1 MVTASA
7 GSGSSTKDAGA
18 PLGSSAKPAAGAAGS
33 SGTGGA
39 SASTGGRSAMGT
51 GGMPAMAKPDA
62 GTPVT
67 LPMTGKD
74 LLGIY
79 CGNSVSDVQQFESW
93 LGRPVD
99 GILGYT
105 GNASWSDYDGSV
117 GWAVGL
123 WGGIDRTVFWSVPLI
138 PTGASLADA
147 AKGMFNDHY
156 RKAAM
161 TLSTY
166 RPQDGKLNI
175 RTGWEFNVDWFPW
188 TARNGKAQDFVGAF
202 QQFVMTFRSVS
213 DRFVIEWNVNVGDQG
228 GMNPEDA
235 YPGDAF
241 VDVIG
246 MDFYW
251 NTQWDP
257 KDQDMAWDYMVTRKW
272 GLQWHQDFAANHG
285 KPTSYSEWGI
295 NSDGPSY
302 MAKAKTW
309 FDTHPVLFHTYWNSN
324 SAFSGKLSDGQYPK
338 AGAQYKLQWGH

>member
-1 MVTASA
+1 
-7 GSGSSTKDAGA
+7 
-18 PLGSSAKPAAGAAGS
+18 
-33 SGTGGA
+33 
-39 SASTGGRSAMGT
+39 MGT
-51 GGMPAMAKPDA
+51 GGMPGMAKPDA

-67 LPMTGKD
+67 LPMTSKD

-175 RTGWEFNVDWFPW
+175 RTGWEFNGDWFPW
-188 TARNGKAQDFVGAF
+188 TARNGKAQDFIGAF

-272 GLQWHQDFAANHG
+272 GLQWHQDFAAKHG

>member
-1 MVTASA
+1 MHATGGGGAL
-7 GSGSSTKDAGA
+7 SSD
-18 PLGSSAKPAAGAAGS
+18 AGAAGS
-33 SGTGGA
+33 GGTGPGSGGHPAVGGTAGA
-39 SASTGGRSAMGT
+39 AGTTGAAGVAGAAAS
-51 GGMPAMAKPDA
+51 DA
-62 GTPVT
+62 GTHAGAQNDAGTSSGP
-67 LPMTGKD
+67 
-74 LLGIY
+74 LLGVY
-79 CGNSVSDVQQFESW
+79 CGNSVADVQQFETW

-123 WGGIDRTVFWSVPLI
+123 WGAIDRKVFWSVPLI
-138 PTGASLADA
+138 PTGATLADA
-147 AKGMFNDHY
+147 AKGSYDDHY

-175 RTGWEFNVDWFPW
+175 RTGWEFNGDWFPW
-188 TARNGKAQDFVGAF
+188 TAKGGKAQDFVGAF
-202 QQFVMTFRSVS
+202 QHFVTAFRSVS

-228 GMNPEDA
+228 MNPEDA
-235 YPGDAF
+235 YPGDAY

-257 KDQDMAWDYMVTRKW
+257 KDQDMAWSYMVSRTY
-272 GLQWHQDFAANHG
+272 GLQWHQDFAAKHG

-302 MAKAKTW
+302 IANAKNW

-324 SAFSGKLSDGQYPK
+324 TSFTGKLSDGQYPN
-338 AGAQYKLQWGH
+338 AGAKYKMVFSGH